1 MDRIYELAK
10 GLGKLYDER
19 VNGFFIGK
27 AVLNIYYD
35 YEEKM
40 ASIKSEVTKD
50 GQLYKRCSAYIVDN
64 DKKCISCDITL
75 IRPRNNSKLKDDYIS
90 IEDKKQLL
98 AKVSYKE
105 VEEFIN
111 ITGDKNT
118 LHDKGHLIV
127 PGMIL
132 LNYIDNYLKDRKI
145 EFSKLEIRFLRPV
158 YVNEEISINIDRDTI
173 SIISINKIVIKG
185 VFK

>member
-1 MDRIYELAK
+1 MDRIYKLAQ
-10 GLGKLYDER
+10 GLGKLYDEK

-35 YEEKM
+35 YEEDT

-50 GQLYKRCSAYIVDN
+50 GQLYKRCSAYIVDK
-64 DKKCISCDITL
+64 DTVCISCNITL
-75 IRPRNNSKLKDDYIS
+75 IRPRNNSKLKDNYFS
-90 IEDKKQLL
+90 VEEKKQLL
-98 AKVSYKE
+98 TKINYRE

-118 LHDKGHLIV
+118 LHDRGHLIV

-132 LNYIDNYLKDRKI
+132 LNYIDRFLDDNKI
-145 EFSKLEIRFLRPV
+145 DFSKLEVKFLRPV
-158 YVNEEISINIDRDTI
+158 YINEEISISLNMNNI
-173 SIISINKIVIKG
+173 SIISKNKIVING

>member
-1 MDRIYELAK
+1 MDRIYELAQ
-10 GLGKLYDER
+10 GLGKLYDKK

-27 AVLNIYYD
+27 AVLNIYYA
-35 YEEKM
+35 YEKNT
-40 ASIKSEVTKD
+40 ATIKSEVTKD
-50 GQLYKRCSAYIVDN
+50 GQLYKRCSVYIVDN
-64 DKKCISCDITL
+64 NKKCISCDITL
-75 IRPRNNSKLKDDYIS
+75 IRPRNSSKVKDDYVS
-90 IEDKKQLL
+90 MENKKQLL

-118 LHDKGHLIV
+118 LHDKGYLIV

-132 LNYIDNYLKDRKI
+132 LNYIDKFLKGMKI
-145 EFSKLEIRFLRPV
+145 EFSRLEVRFLRPV
-158 YVNEEISINIDRDTI
+158 YVNEEISINIESDTI
-173 SIISINKIVIKG
+173 SITSINKIVIKG

>member
-1 MDRIYELAK
+1 MNRIYELAK
-10 GLGKLYDER
+10 GLGKLYNEK

-27 AVLNIYYD
+27 AVLNVYYA
-35 YEEKM
+35 YEENT

-75 IRPRNNSKLKDDYIS
+75 IRPRNNSKVKDDYIA
-90 IEDKKQLL
+90 IEDKKKLL

-105 VEEFIN
+105 VEKFIN
-111 ITGDKNT
+111 ITGDRNT
-118 LHDKGHLIV
+118 LHDKGNLIV

-132 LNYIDNYLKDRKI
+132 LNYIDNYLKEREIK
-145 EFSKLEIRFLRPV
+145 FSRLEIRFLRPV
-158 YVNEEISINIDRDTI
+158 YVNEEISINIERDTI

>member
-1 MDRIYELAK
+1 MDRIYKLAQ
-10 GLGKLYDER
+10 GLGKLYDEK

-27 AVLNIYYD
+27 AVLNIYYA
-35 YEEKM
+35 YEEKT
-40 ASIKSEVTKD
+40 ASVKSEVTKD

-75 IRPRNNSKLKDDYIS
+75 IRPRNNSKLKNDYIS

-105 VEEFIN
+105 VEEFID

-118 LHDKGHLIV
+118 LHDKGHLII

-132 LNYIDNYLKDRKI
+132 VNYIDNYLMDKKI
-145 EFSKLEIRFLRPV
+145 EFSKLEVRFLRPV
-158 YVNEEISINIDRDTI
+158 YVNEEVSININRDTI

>member
-1 MDRIYELAK
+1 MNRIYELAK
-10 GLGKLYDER
+10 GLGKLYNEK

-27 AVLNIYYD
+27 AVLNVYYA
-35 YEEKM
+35 YEENT

-75 IRPRNNSKLKDDYIS
+75 IRPRNNSKLKDDYIA

-111 ITGDKNT
+111 ITGDRNT
-118 LHDKGHLIV
+118 LHDKGNLIV

-132 LNYIDNYLKDRKI
+132 LNYIDNYLKEREIK
-145 EFSKLEIRFLRPV
+145 FSRLEIRFLRPV
-158 YVNEEISINIDRDTI
+158 YVNEEISINIERDTI

>member
-1 MDRIYELAK
+1 MNRIYELAK
-10 GLGKLYDER
+10 GLGKLYNEK

-27 AVLNIYYD
+27 AVLNVYYA
-35 YEEKM
+35 YEENT

-50 GQLYKRCSAYIVDN
+50 GQLYKRCSAHIVDN

-75 IRPRNNSKLKDDYIS
+75 IRPRNNSKVKDDYIA
-90 IEDKKQLL
+90 IEDKKKLL

-105 VEEFIN
+105 VEKFIN
-111 ITGDKNT
+111 ITGDRNT
-118 LHDKGHLIV
+118 LHDKGNLIV

-132 LNYIDNYLKDRKI
+132 LNYIDNYLNERKI
-145 EFSKLEIRFLRPV
+145 KFSKLEIRFLRPV
-158 YVNEEISINIDRDTI
+158 YVNEEISINIERDTI